1 MTLVNRGH
9 GDADALLESAIQ
21 YLVGST
27 VPRDLGK
34 ARAHLRDAAAL
45 GQQDA
50 ATMEIA
56 LVANGS
62 GAPAD
67 WTHAVRLL
75 EALAPT
81 NDAAARQIALLQ
93 RMSLRDDGMPAML
106 GPPERLCESPEICRY
121 RSFASAEECA
131 HLAAAAQDL
140 LAPAMVA
147 HPVTGA
153 LIAHPIR
160 TSETAVLGPTR
171 EDLVVQALLR
181 RIAAASGTR
190 TEQGEPLNVLRYA
203 PGQQYRLHSDALPQT
218 RNQRILTALLYL
230 NDGYGGGATAFP
242 DLELDVAPRAG
253 DLLLFAN
260 TLPDGRPDPVSRHAG
275 LPVTRGTKWVATRW
289 IRAERYD
296 VWNPV
301 G

>member
-1 MTLVNRGH
+1 MIFVNPGQA
-9 GDADALLESAIQ
+9 DADALLERAIQ
-21 YLVGST
+21 HLVGNE
-27 VPRDLGK
+27 VPRDLAK
-34 ARAHLRDAAAL
+34 ARVLLRNAAAQ
-45 GQQDA
+45 GHQDA
-50 ATMEIA
+50 ARMEIA

-67 WTHAVRLL
+67 WGHALHLL
-75 EALAPT
+75 EALASR
-81 NDAAARQIALLQ
+81 NDAAARQMALLQ
-93 RMSLRDDGMPAML
+93 RMSLQEDGMPSTLSA
-106 GPPERLCESPEICRY
+106 PERLCESPQINRY
-121 RSFASAEECA
+121 RGFASAEECA

-203 PGQQYRLHSDALPQT
+203 PGQQYRLHSDALPHT
-218 RNQRILTALLYL
+218 HNQRILTALLYL
-230 NDGYGGGATAFP
+230 NDGYAGGETAFP
-242 DLELDVAPRAG
+242 DLELNVEPRAG

-260 TLPDGRPDPVSRHAG
+260 TLPDDRPDPVARHAG

-289 IRAERYD
+289 IRAGLYD
-296 VWNPV
+296 VWNP
-301 G
+301 GG

>member
-9 GDADALLESAIQ
+9 GSADSLLESAIQ
-21 YLVGST
+21 HLVGSA
-27 VPRDLGK
+27 VPRDLRK
-34 ARAHLRDAAAL
+34 ARALLREAAAQ

-62 GAPAD
+62 GATSD
-67 WTHAVRLL
+67 WGQALRLL
-75 EALAPT
+75 ELLASR
-81 NDAAARQIALLQ
+81 NAAAARQMALLQ
-93 RMSLRDDGMPAML
+93 RMSLRDDGMPATL
-106 GPPERLCESPEICRY
+106 GVPERLCESPEIRRY
-121 RSFASAEECA
+121 RSFACAEECA

-160 TSETAVLGPTR
+160 TSDTAVLGPTR

-230 NDGYGGGATAFP
+230 NDGYAGGGTAFP
-242 DLELDVAPRAG
+242 DLELEVAPRAG

-260 TLPDGRPDPVSRHAG
+260 TLPNGRPDPVARHAG
-275 LPVTRGTKWVATRW
+275 LPVTQGTKWVATRW
-289 IRAERYD
+289 IRADRYD

>member
-21 YLVGST
+21 HLVGST

-34 ARAHLRDAAAL
+34 ARALLRDAAAL

-67 WTHAVRLL
+67 WGHALRLL
-75 EALAPT
+75 EALAPR
-81 NDAAARQIALLQ
+81 NDAAARQMALLQ
-93 RMSLRDDGMPAML
+93 RMSLRDDGMPATM
-106 GPPERLCESPEICRY
+106 GVPERLCESPEICRY
-121 RSFASAEECA
+121 PGFASAEECA

-181 RIAAASGTR
+181 RIGAASGTR

-260 TLPDGRPDPVSRHAG
+260 TLPDGRPDPVARHAG

-289 IRAERYD
+289 IRADRYD

>member
-1 MTLVNRGH
+1 MTLVNRAQA
-9 GDADALLESAIQ
+9 DADVLLESAIQ
-21 YLVGST
+21 YLVGSA

-34 ARAHLRDAAAL
+34 ARALLRDAAAQ

-67 WTHAVRLL
+67 WAHAVRLL
-75 EALAPT
+75 EALAPE
-81 NDAAARQIALLQ
+81 NEAAARQIALLG
-93 RMSLRDDGMPAML
+93 RMSLLGDGMPATL
-106 GPPERLCESPEICRY
+106 GQPEWLCESPVVCRY
-121 RSFASAEECA
+121 RGFASAAECA

-140 LAPAMVA
+140 LAPALVA

-203 PGQQYRLHSDALPQT
+203 PGQQYRLHLDALPQT

-230 NDGYGGGATAFP
+230 NDGYAGGATAFP
-242 DLELDVAPRAG
+242 DLELEIKPRAG

-260 TLPDGRPDPVSRHAG
+260 TLPDGRPDPVARHAG

-289 IRAERYD
+289 IRAGHHD